1 LEHLKLRLRLLSDT
15 VAIAGNEFR
24 QFRRNRTAIL
34 ISLVVLP
41 LFFTFSLG
49 AGSGGATTHFSPTAS
64 VPIAFIDNDLSI
76 DSGRLLQSLHSSGD
90 FNNLVFGYREDNA
103 LALLGTGKIY
113 AAIVVPAGF
122 QSALTD
128 NMTSNIVLYADD
140 GEPGLSDQILVTLQ
154 NDVRNFN
161 PNIEVQTTTKGFSQ
175 VEIIQKGA
183 LFTGFNLGLVIVL
196 GVVQIFATFYEI
208 AGGMARERED
218 GTLARLLVSPTGI
231 GSIMLGKTAFDSV
244 LATIRTLTVL
254 GLAVFLYGARPNT
267 DLATILVASLIVAL
281 VTMGFGF
288 LASALRVGPRA
299 VVIVEFFL
307 VLFLFAFSGLIIDR
321 ELLRGV
327 SREISYILPWTYG
340 FEILRRTVLVGRP
353 LFSLTS
359 ALLFVVGATILFYV
373 ISYVIFALARERISF

>member
-1 LEHLKLRLRLLSDT
+1 LMLKLLRDT
-15 VAIAGNEFR
+15 LAVAGNEFR

-49 AGSGGATTHFSPTAS
+49 AGSGGATTRFSPTAS

-76 DSGRLLQSLHSSGD
+76 DSGRLLQSLRSSGD
-90 FNNLVFGYREDNA
+90 FNNLISGYREDSA
-103 LALLGTGKIY
+103 LAVLGTGEIY

-122 QSALTD
+122 QSALMD

-140 GEPGLSDQILVTLQ
+140 GEPGLSDQISLTLQ
-154 NDVRNFN
+154 NDVRNFS
-161 PNIEVQTTTKGFSQ
+161 PKIEVQATTNGFTQ

-231 GSIMLGKTAFDSV
+231 GSILLGKTIFDSV
-244 LATIRTLTVL
+244 LGTIRTLTVL

-267 DLATILVASLIVAL
+267 DLATIMVASLIVAL

-288 LASALRVGPRA
+288 LAAALRVGPRA

-307 VLFLFAFSGLIIDR
+307 VLFLFAFSGLMIDR
-321 ELLRGV
+321 ELLRGI

-359 ALLFVVGATILFYV
+359 PLLFVVGATILFYV
-373 ISYVIFALARERISF
+373 ASYIIFVLARERISF

>member
-1 LEHLKLRLRLLSDT
+1 MLKLLRDT
-15 VAIAGNEFR
+15 LAVAGNEFR

-49 AGSGGATTHFSPTAS
+49 AGSGGATTRFSPTAS

-76 DSGRLLQSLHSSGD
+76 DSGRLLQSLRSSGD
-90 FNNLVFGYREDNA
+90 FNNLISGYREDSA
-103 LALLGTGKIY
+103 LAVLGTGEIY

-122 QSALTD
+122 QSALMD

-140 GEPGLSDQILVTLQ
+140 GEPGLSDQISLTLQ
-154 NDVRNFN
+154 NDVRNFS
-161 PNIEVQTTTKGFSQ
+161 PKIEVQATTNGFTQ

-231 GSIMLGKTAFDSV
+231 GSILLGKTIFDSV
-244 LATIRTLTVL
+244 LGTIRTLTVL

-267 DLATILVASLIVAL
+267 DLATIMVASLIVAL

-288 LASALRVGPRA
+288 LAAALRVGPRA

-307 VLFLFAFSGLIIDR
+307 VLFLFAFSGLMIDR
-321 ELLRGV
+321 ELLRGI

-359 ALLFVVGATILFYV
+359 PLLFVVGATILFYV
-373 ISYVIFALARERISF
+373 ASYIIFVLARERISF

>member
-1 LEHLKLRLRLLSDT
+1 MMLKLLRDT
-15 VAIAGNEFR
+15 LAVAGNEFR

-49 AGSGGATTHFSPTAS
+49 AGSGGATTRFSPTAS

-76 DSGRLLQSLHSSGD
+76 DSGRLLQSLRSSGD
-90 FNNLVFGYREDNA
+90 FNNLISGYREDSA
-103 LALLGTGKIY
+103 LAVLGTGEIY

-122 QSALTD
+122 QSALMD

-140 GEPGLSDQILVTLQ
+140 GEPGLSDQISLTLQ
-154 NDVRNFN
+154 NDVRNFS
-161 PNIEVQTTTKGFSQ
+161 PKIEVQATTNGFTQ

-231 GSIMLGKTAFDSV
+231 GSILLGKTIFDSV
-244 LATIRTLTVL
+244 LGTIRTLTVL

-267 DLATILVASLIVAL
+267 DLATIMVASLIVAL

-288 LASALRVGPRA
+288 LAAALRVGPRA

-307 VLFLFAFSGLIIDR
+307 VLFLFAFSGLMIDR
-321 ELLRGV
+321 ELLRGI

-359 ALLFVVGATILFYV
+359 PLLFVVGATILFYV
-373 ISYVIFALARERISF
+373 ASYIIFVLARERISF

>member
-1 LEHLKLRLRLLSDT
+1 
-15 VAIAGNEFR
+15 
-24 QFRRNRTAIL
+24 
-34 ISLVVLP
+34 
-41 LFFTFSLG
+41 
-49 AGSGGATTHFSPTAS
+49 
-64 VPIAFIDNDLSI
+64 
-76 DSGRLLQSLHSSGD
+76 
-90 FNNLVFGYREDNA
+90 
-103 LALLGTGKIY
+103 
-113 AAIVVPAGF
+113 
-122 QSALTD
+122 
-128 NMTSNIVLYADD
+128 
-140 GEPGLSDQILVTLQ
+140 
-154 NDVRNFN
+154 
-161 PNIEVQTTTKGFSQ
+161 
-175 VEIIQKGA
+175 
-183 LFTGFNLGLVIVL
+183 
-196 GVVQIFATFYEI
+196 
-208 AGGMARERED
+208 
-218 GTLARLLVSPTGI
+218 
-231 GSIMLGKTAFDSV
+231 
-244 LATIRTLTVL
+244 L

-373 ISYVIFALARERISF
+373 VSYVIFALARERISF